1 MPSSS
6 RSPLLGATVAGAA
19 QVTESQDTIKAQPSD
34 GVVGGG
40 RVSISGMAVVAG
52 AVAQAAA
59 GGGSPA
65 PEVSPGGATNVMI
78 EEVASDDPASS
89 AGPAGGASSSTVAAD
104 DGAGVL
110 PVVIL
115 GHPMLRAPG
124 DVSLNEAKGAAHG
137 DVLCRESGGIIDE

>member
-1 MPSSS
+1 
-6 RSPLLGATVAGAA
+6 
-19 QVTESQDTIKAQPSD
+19 
-34 GVVGGG
+34 
-40 RVSISGMAVVAG
+40 
-52 AVAQAAA
+52 
-59 GGGSPA
+59 
-65 PEVSPGGATNVMI
+65 MI

-137 DVLCRESGGIIDE
+137 DVLCRESGGIIDEWRRLLQWASMLKERTTAERARAEAR